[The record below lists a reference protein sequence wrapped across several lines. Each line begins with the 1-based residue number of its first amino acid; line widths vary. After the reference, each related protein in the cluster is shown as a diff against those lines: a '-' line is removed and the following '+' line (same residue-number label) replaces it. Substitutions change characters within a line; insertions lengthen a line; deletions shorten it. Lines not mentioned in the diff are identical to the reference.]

1 MSLEMEKKLKLYSLD
16 VKLKA
21 VFAKQEGKRCKE
33 IQQNLKIKNRSQI
46 YQWVEWYELKGAE
59 RLEQSIRGKRKVFE
73 KGISPIKTAIKNQ
86 LKTSFKKNRK
96 LYLKIINKYQ
106 KEVSL
111 EQLIKWL
118 SISKT
123 SYFRWIKQS
132 LHPRPQSELEK
143 ALFQICQQ
151 GSYITTD
158 GKRKR
163 RLGYRVVHQKLI
175 DLKFKINSK
184 TVLKLMHQ
192 FGLLSQR
199 IQRKPQYY
207 YDLAI
212 QKENNLKNLI
222 QNNYHATR
230 PFEKL
235 CTDITYITFG
245 KNNQKLFVSAM
256 MDLYNREIIGYN
268 ISKIADV
275 GFVINTLKAIPTLI
289 NPCILH
295 CDRASVYTSK
305 RYQTELKANNLITS
319 FSAKAMPT
327 DNACMEAFWAN
338 MKRETIH
345 YEKMQNLGEHQ
356 IIEIITDYIEYYN
369 IYRKMKG
376 LNYLSPK
383 EFKIKN
389 TN

>member
-1 MSLEMEKKLKLYSLD
+1 MKK
-16 VKLKA
+16 
-21 VFAKQEGKRCKE
+21 
-33 IQQNLKIKNRSQI
+33 
-46 YQWVEWYELKGAE
+46 
-59 RLEQSIRGKRKVFE
+59 
-73 KGISPIKTAIKNQ
+73 Q
-86 LKTSFKKNRK
+86 LKTSFNKNRK
-96 LYLKIINKYQ
+96 LYLDIINKYQ

-111 EQLIKWL
+111 EKLIKWL

-151 GSYITTD
+151 SSYITTD

-199 IQRKPQYY
+199 IHHKPQYY
-207 YDLAI
+207 YDLAV

-235 CTDITYITFG
+235 CTDITYIPFG
-245 KNNQKLFVSAM
+245 KNNQKLFVSAI

-275 GFVINTLKAIPTLI
+275 DFVISTLKAISTLT

-305 RYQTELKANNLITS
+305 RYQTELKANNLINS

-327 DNACMEAFWAN
+327 DNACMEPFWAN

-345 YEKMQNLGEHQ
+345 YEKMQNLGEQQ

-369 IYRKMKG
+369 MYRKMKV

-383 EFKIKN
+383 EFKTKN
-389 TN
+389 IN